1 MGKNVS
7 INPSKQRFSAGEKK
21 NPPNSQ
27 PNAVNASENTREEK
41 RTRDKLTLD
50 YDHLNTLLYI

>member
-1 MGKNVS
+1 MSPS
-7 INPSKQRFSAGEKK
+7 ILANRDSLQVRKK